1 MTDKDLIIP
10 FRKAGKMIGFAAS
23 SDKDFVVKPSK
34 YEAWVL
40 PLETLKKNLRLMIKN
55 KQAKMITAGDT
66 EAVHVPKENAY
77 RIFL

>member
-1 MTDKDLIIP
+1 MNDLVIP
-10 FRKAGKMIGFAAS
+10 FRKKGVMIGFAAS
-23 SDKDFVVKPSK
+23 TDTDFVVKPSK

-40 PLETLKKNLRLMIKN
+40 PLETLKKNLRLMVKN

-66 EAVHVPKENAY
+66 EAVHVTKEHAH